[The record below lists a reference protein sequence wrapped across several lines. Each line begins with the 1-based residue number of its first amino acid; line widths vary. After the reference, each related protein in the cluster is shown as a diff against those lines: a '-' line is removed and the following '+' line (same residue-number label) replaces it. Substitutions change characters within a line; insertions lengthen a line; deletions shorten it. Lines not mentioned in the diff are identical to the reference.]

1 VWVETSGQVVFIH
14 SYSVLVASGH
24 NGPKLREG
32 DRQVPEGFYRITS
45 LNPNSSYHLSIK
57 LNYPNAFDQQHA
69 DEEGRDRLGGDIF
82 IHGKAA
88 SIGCL
93 AMGRPGH
100 RRIVCHGGES
110 REVECASN
118 HRPARSTPNSIKIQ
132 FHPSRLDRRSLQKN
146 HRCFYQLHKAI
157 FPDVTNWKTEN
168 ICLFFKK
175 I

>member
-14 SYSVLVASGH
+14 SYSVLAASGH

-69 DEEGRDRLGGDIF
+69 DEEGRDHLGGDIF

-93 AMGRPGH
+93 AMGDPA
-100 RRIVCHGGES
+100 IEELFVM
-110 REVECASN
+110 VEKVGRSN
-118 HRPARSTPNSIKIQ
+118 VQVIIAPHDPRQIPLKSNSTHPA
-132 FHPSRLDRRSLQKN
+132 
-146 HRCFYQLHKAI
+146 
-157 FPDVTNWKTEN
+157 
-168 ICLFFKK
+168 
-175 I
+175 